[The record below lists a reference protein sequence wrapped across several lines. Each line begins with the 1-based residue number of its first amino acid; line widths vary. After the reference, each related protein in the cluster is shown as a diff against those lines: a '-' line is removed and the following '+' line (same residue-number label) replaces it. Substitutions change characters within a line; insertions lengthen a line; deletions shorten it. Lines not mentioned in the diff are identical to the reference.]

1 MVTPLTGTPPPAQP
15 LMSGIV
21 PPLADAFHKRPETG
35 TELRAGLYPGGT
47 LVLAHG
53 EPSPA
58 APAVQGGTGKTQLA
72 VAFARTLWS
81 NRAIETLTW
90 VNATSREG
98 IVSGFAQAARTVG
111 ASDED
116 ASADAA
122 AEAFLAWLA
131 HTRRPWALIM
141 DDLGDLAD
149 VADLWPSG
157 PAGQVVI
164 TTRLPGTAFGH
175 VPRPGRT
182 GGPRIAPVGGFSR
195 REALSYLTKR
205 LTEHTDQRI
214 EALDLGD
221 DLDGLPLAIAQA
233 AAVMSVTGLSCP
245 EYRVQLSERRKHMAG
260 VPVEG
265 VSPAALAT
273 WSLAAECAHQ
283 LPPAG
288 VAWPTLALAAMFDPH
303 GIPGAVLT
311 TPAACGYVAGRP
323 SAGSEA
329 DQNLVLAAVTNLAR
343 AGLVGI
349 DPASRVRMV
358 QMHPSV
364 QTAVLAYLPSAELEQ
379 VVLAAADALTQAW
392 PEAAGGPELEQALRD
407 CTAALWTA
415 STMIAPQPGAREAEG
430 ALAPAAESS
439 QAGSQP
445 EGSQPRWPRIQG
457 RNPLWTPEAH
467 PLLARRGRS
476 LEDARLAEPAITY
489 WQTLLLTSTRLLG
502 NAHPNAVT
510 ARDRLALAYETAGRS
525 GDAVAVFASAL
536 ADRERK
542 LGTAHPET
550 IAARGQLAHAYV
562 SAGRTAEAVAL
573 YGQIINDASRQL
585 GVSHPVTLAAR
596 SSLAGAN
603 VAAGQIADALT
614 GYRMLVTDAERLLGT
629 AHPATRDA
637 RDRLA
642 ETFLTSGQAKDAITQ
657 YKRLLADTEGT
668 AGTDHGDTIAVRAR
682 LASAY
687 RQGGKVKD
695 AITLY
700 QRVAADREA
709 SVGADHPD
717 AMAARA
723 NLAFAYRSA
732 GQLREAIGVY
742 ERTLADRERVQG
754 PDHADTRTARV
765 NLASAY
771 QQAGRLADAIG
782 QYEQALADTERLL
795 GPGEVETLAT
805 RSSLAAA
812 HFADG
817 RLMEAVA
824 LLQRALADSER
835 YLGPDHPMTRA
846 ARENLKNATRT

>member
-1 MVTPLTGTPPPAQP
+1 MVTPLTGTPQP
-15 LMSGIV
+15 LLSGIV
-21 PPLADAFHKRPETG
+21 PPLADAFGKRPETG
-35 TELRAGLYPGGT
+35 TELRAGLYPGAA

-58 APAVQGGTGKTQLA
+58 APVVQGGTGKTQLA
-72 VAFARTLWS
+72 AAFARTLWS
-81 NRAIETLTW
+81 GRAVEMLAW

-98 IVSGFAQAARTVG
+98 IVSGFAQAARAIG
-111 ASDED
+111 ASDTD
-116 ASADAA
+116 QSADAG

-149 VADLWPSG
+149 MEDLWPSG
-157 PAGQVVI
+157 QAGQVVI

-175 VPRPGRT
+175 VPTPGHA

-195 REALSYLTKR
+195 REALSYLTVR
-205 LTEHTDQRI
+205 LTEHTDQRA
-214 EALDLGD
+214 EALDLD
-221 DLDGLPLAIAQA
+221 EDLDGLPLAIAQA
-233 AAVMSVTGLSCP
+233 AAVMSVTDLSCRD
-245 EYRVQLSERRKHMAG
+245 YLVRLRERREHMAG
-260 VPVEG
+260 VLVEG
-265 VSPAALAT
+265 VSPAVLAT
-273 WSLAAECAHQ
+273 WSLAAECAHR

-288 VAWPTLALAAMFDPH
+288 VAWPALALAAMFDPH

-311 TPAACGYVAGRP
+311 SPAACGYVAGRP
-323 SAGSEA
+323 STGTEA
-329 DQNLVLAAVTNLAR
+329 DQSLVLAAVTNLGR
-343 AGLVGI
+343 AGLVSI
-349 DPASRVRMV
+349 DPATRVRTV

-364 QTAVLAYLPSAELEQ
+364 QSAVLAYLPPAELEQ
-379 VVLAAADALTQAW
+379 VVLAAADALSQAW
-392 PEAAGGPELEQALRD
+392 PEAGGGPQLEQAFRD
-407 CTAALWTA
+407 CTAALWSA
-415 STMIAPQPGAREAEG
+415 STMIAPQPGAHEAQG
-430 ALAPAAESS
+430 QWAQGQ
-439 QAGSQP
+439 QAQGQ
-445 EGSQPRWPRIQG
+445 QARWPRIQAQ
-457 RNPLWTPEAH
+457 NPLWTPEAH
-467 PLLARRGRS
+467 PLLFRRGRS
-476 LEDARLAEPAITY
+476 LEDARLAEPAIMY
-489 WQTLLLTSTRLLG
+489 WQTMLLTSIRLLG
-502 NAHPNAVT
+502 NAHANAVV
-510 ARDRLALAYETAGRS
+510 ARDRLALAYEEAGRS

-536 ADRERK
+536 ADRERT
-542 LGTAHPET
+542 LGTAHPQT

-562 SAGRTAEAVAL
+562 SAGRTAEAVGL
-573 YGQIINDASRQL
+573 YAQMVSDASRQL
-585 GVSHPVTLAAR
+585 GVGHPVTLAAR

-603 VAAGQIADALT
+603 AAAGRIADALT
-614 GYRMLVTDAERLLGT
+614 GYQMLVTDSERLLGT
-629 AHPATRDA
+629 SNPATRHA

-642 ETFLTSGQAKDAITQ
+642 ETFLASGRTKDAIAH

-668 AGTDHGDTIAVRAR
+668 AGPDHADTIAVRAR

-695 AITLY
+695 AIALS
-700 QRVAADREA
+700 QRVVADREA
-709 SVGADHPD
+709 SAGADHPD

-723 NLAFAYRSA
+723 SLAFAYRSA

-795 GPGEVETLAT
+795 GPGQVETLAT

-835 YLGPDHPMTRA
+835 YLGPDHPMTQT
-846 ARENLKNATRT
+846 ARENLENATRT

>member
-1 MVTPLTGTPPPAQP
+1 VVKPLTGTPLPAQP
-15 LMSGIV
+15 LRSGIV
-21 PPLADAFHKRPETG
+21 PPLGAAFGKRPETG
-35 TELRAGLYPGGT
+35 TELRAGLYPGGS

-72 VAFARTLWS
+72 AAFARTLWS
-81 NRAIETLTW
+81 GRAVEMLAW

-98 IVSGFAQAARTVG
+98 IVSGFAQAARAVG
-111 ASDED
+111 ASAAD
-116 ASADAA
+116 ASADTA

-149 VADLWPSG
+149 VEDLWPSG

-175 VPRPGRT
+175 VPGPGRA

-195 REALSYLTKR
+195 REALSYLTVR

-233 AAVMSVTGLSCP
+233 AAMMSVTGLSCP
-245 EYRVQLSERRKHMAG
+245 DYRVRLRERREHMAG
-260 VPVEG
+260 VLVEG
-265 VSPAALAT
+265 VSPAVLAT

-288 VAWPTLALAAMFDPH
+288 VAWPALALAAMFDPH

-311 TPAACGYVAGRP
+311 SPAACGYVAGRP
-323 SAGSEA
+323 STGTEA
-329 DQNLVLAAVTNLAR
+329 DQNLVLAAITNLAR
-343 AGLVGI
+343 SGLVSI
-349 DPASRVRMV
+349 DSATHVRTV

-364 QTAVLAYLPSAELEQ
+364 QSAVLAYLPPAELEQ
-379 VVLAAADALTQAW
+379 VVLAAADALSQAW
-392 PEAAGGPELEQALRD
+392 PEAGGGPQLEQAFRD
-407 CTAALWTA
+407 CTAALWSA
-415 STMIAPQPGAREAEG
+415 STMIAPPPGPHEAQG
-430 ALAPAAESS
+430 F
-439 QAGSQP
+439 QAQGQ
-445 EGSQPRWPRIQG
+445 QARWPRIQP
-457 RNPLWTPEAH
+457 RNPLWTPAAH
-467 PLLARRGRS
+467 PLLFRRGRS

-489 WQTLLLTSTRLLG
+489 WQTMLLTSIRLLG
-502 NAHPNAVT
+502 NAHANAVT
-510 ARDRLALAYETAGRS
+510 ARDRLALAYEAAGRS

-536 ADRERK
+536 AYRERT

-550 IAARGQLAHAYV
+550 ITARGQLAHAYV
-562 SAGRTAEAVAL
+562 SAGRTAEAVGL
-573 YGQIINDASRQL
+573 YAQMVSDASRQL
-585 GVSHPVTLAAR
+585 GVGHPVTLAAR
-596 SSLAGAN
+596 SNLAGAN
-603 VAAGQIADALT
+603 VAAGRLADALT
-614 GYRMLVTDAERLLGT
+614 GYQMVVTDSERLLGT
-629 AHPATRDA
+629 SHPATRDA

-642 ETFLTSGQAKDAITQ
+642 ETFLASGQAKDAIAH

-668 AGTDHGDTIAVRAR
+668 AGPDHADTIAVRAR

-687 RQGGKVKD
+687 RQGGKGKD
-695 AITLY
+695 AIALH
-700 QRVAADREA
+700 QRVVADREA
-709 SVGADHPD
+709 SAGADHPD

-723 NLAFAYRSA
+723 SLALAYRSA

-754 PDHADTRTARV
+754 PDHADTRAARV

-795 GPGEVETLAT
+795 GPGQVETLAT

-817 RLMEAVA
+817 RMMEAVA

-835 YLGPDHPMTRA
+835 YLGPDHPMTQT
-846 ARENLKNATRT
+846 ARENLENATRT